1 MNDLNTDI
9 KKSNE
14 KFEDLL
20 NQKYINKIEKNEK
33 YKDLF
38 ILLNKKE
45 EDNKKNNNN
54 SNIIFNS
61 NLQKCFKNNNKYNK
75 FQYKIGNIELDKI
88 SLKDKIDNKNY
99 QKLLV
104 NKKLYNIYKNF
115 EINNKTKK
123 IDIKLPSSN
132 RKSNHINNFIFKR
145 NSYRN
150 KNNLNNNNISEK
162 VSFRN
167 TFSTDNKTPKKLLF
181 DKYPSFN
188 LNSEPNL
195 IKKEKIND
203 WIKNEKK
210 NQKNNFY
217 KNKQEEINSL
227 LNTKN
232 KYNLNKFNGIQF
244 NSEINPNILIDIQ
257 NYNKFFNNEIRK
269 FSNKL
274 NKTNQNQKNSKKHK
288 KSNSLIGNYFIN
300 N

>member
-20 NQKYINKIEKNEK
+20 NKKYINKIEKNEK

-45 EDNKKNNNN
+45 EDNKKKNNN

-61 NLQKCFKNNNKYNK
+61 NLQKCFKNNKYNK
-75 FQYKIGNIELDKI
+75 FQYKIRNIDLDRI
-88 SLKDKIDNKNY
+88 SSKDKFDNPNN

-115 EINNKTKK
+115 ENNNKTKK
-123 IDIKLPSSN
+123 IDIILPSSN
-132 RKSNHINNFIFKR
+132 RRSKEINKYIFKR

-181 DKYPSFN
+181 EKYPSFN

-232 KYNLNKFNGIQF
+232 KYNLNKFNKIQF

-288 KSNSLIGNYFIN
+288 KSNSLIGDYFIN

>member
-20 NQKYINKIEKNEK
+20 NKKYINKIEKNEK

-45 EDNKKNNNN
+45 EDNKKKNNN

-61 NLQKCFKNNNKYNK
+61 NLQKCFKNNKYNK
-75 FQYKIGNIELDKI
+75 FQYKIRNIDLDRI
-88 SLKDKIDNKNY
+88 SSKDKFDNPNN

-123 IDIKLPSSN
+123 IDIILPSSN
-132 RKSNHINNFIFKR
+132 RRSKQINKYIFKR

-181 DKYPSFN
+181 EKYPSFN

-217 KNKQEEINSL
+217 KNKQDEINSL

-232 KYNLNKFNGIQF
+232 KYNLNKFNEIQF

>member
-45 EDNKKNNNN
+45 EDNKKKNNN

-61 NLQKCFKNNNKYNK
+61 NLQKCFKNNKYNK
-75 FQYKIGNIELDKI
+75 FQYKIRNIDLDRI
-88 SLKDKIDNKNY
+88 SSKDKFDNPNN

-123 IDIKLPSSN
+123 IDIILPSSN
-132 RKSNHINNFIFKR
+132 RRSKQINKYVFKR

-232 KYNLNKFNGIQF
+232 KYNLNKFNEIQF

-288 KSNSLIGNYFIN
+288 KSNSLIGDYFIN

>member
-20 NQKYINKIEKNEK
+20 NKKYINKIEKNEK

-45 EDNKKNNNN
+45 EDNKKKNNN

-61 NLQKCFKNNNKYNK
+61 NLQKCFKNNKYNK
-75 FQYKIGNIELDKI
+75 FQYKIRNIDLDRI
-88 SLKDKIDNKNY
+88 SSKDKFDNPNN

-115 EINNKTKK
+115 ENNNKTKK
-123 IDIKLPSSN
+123 IDIILPSSN
-132 RKSNHINNFIFKR
+132 RRSKQINKYIFKR

-232 KYNLNKFNGIQF
+232 KYNLNNFNEIQF

-288 KSNSLIGNYFIN
+288 KSNSLIGDYFIN

>member
-20 NQKYINKIEKNEK
+20 NKKYINKIEKNEK

-45 EDNKKNNNN
+45 EDNKKKNNN

-61 NLQKCFKNNNKYNK
+61 NLQKCFKNNKYNK
-75 FQYKIGNIELDKI
+75 FQYKIRNIDLDRI
-88 SLKDKIDNKNY
+88 SSKDKFDNPNN

-115 EINNKTKK
+115 ENNNKTKK
-123 IDIKLPSSN
+123 IDIILPSSN
-132 RKSNHINNFIFKR
+132 RRSKQINKYIFKR

-232 KYNLNKFNGIQF
+232 KYNLNKFNEIQF
-244 NSEINPNILIDIQ
+244 NTEINPNILIDIQ

-288 KSNSLIGNYFIN
+288 KSNSLIGDYFIN

>member
-20 NQKYINKIEKNEK
+20 NKKYINKIEKNEK

-45 EDNKKNNNN
+45 EDNKKKNNN

-61 NLQKCFKNNNKYNK
+61 NLQKCFKNNKYNK
-75 FQYKIGNIELDKI
+75 FQYKIRNIDLDRI
-88 SLKDKIDNKNY
+88 SSKDKFDNPNN

-115 EINNKTKK
+115 ENNNKTKK
-123 IDIKLPSSN
+123 IDIILPSSN
-132 RKSNHINNFIFKR
+132 RRSKQINKYIFKR

-232 KYNLNKFNGIQF
+232 KYNLNNFNEIQF

>member
-20 NQKYINKIEKNEK
+20 NKKYINKIEKNEK

-45 EDNKKNNNN
+45 EDNKKKNNN

-61 NLQKCFKNNNKYNK
+61 NLQKCFKNNKYNK
-75 FQYKIGNIELDKI
+75 FQYKIRNIDLDRI
-88 SLKDKIDNKNY
+88 SSKDKFDNPNN

-123 IDIKLPSSN
+123 IDIILPSSN
-132 RKSNHINNFIFKR
+132 RRSKQINKYIFKR

-181 DKYPSFN
+181 EKYPSFN

-232 KYNLNKFNGIQF
+232 KYNLNKFNEIQF

-288 KSNSLIGNYFIN
+288 KSNSLIGDYFIN